1 MDCRRAGRSVAEITT
16 AWSPML
22 EQYFGMKSKHPDA
35 ILLSRVGDFYEAYG
49 DDAETIA
56 RALQITLT
64 SKDAGQGK
72 KIAMAGVPHHALDG
86 YLAKLVL
93 QRRVVAL
100 AEQLEA
106 PIPNKLVRRDVVR
119 VVTPGTVIEEQ
130 MLEAGTHTFLAAIAA
145 IDDVVALAHADV
157 STGHVMATAFSGET
171 ALDDAMS
178 EIARLDPAELVADVP
193 SDARGALERALE
205 NARTRV
211 VTPPLSAVSSA
222 VAPIDGFSYDESLA
236 MRRTL
241 DALAAFVRRV
251 GVPQSAGD
259 AFRPPR
265 YYSQN
270 AFLALDP
277 NTRKHLE
284 LHRALGSN
292 AKATLLATIDRTR
305 TAMGS
310 RLLARWLSAP
320 LIDAV
325 AIGAR
330 ADCVHTFVADGGRR
344 AAIADVLHACFDLE
358 RIAQKIRFRRALPRD
373 LGSLR
378 RTLALFDPLMD
389 ALADPALPA
398 QLATLRAL
406 LGGFDDVRADLAA
419 LIVDEPPATL
429 ADGGVIRPDASPDLA
444 ECVALRG
451 DARASLSAL
460 EERERERSGIKS
472 LKVKYAS
479 AFGYAIEI
487 GKAQTATV
495 PDDYVRRQTLA
506 NAERYITP
514 ELRELDAAIAG
525 AHARQLRLEADL
537 YAALLDRL
545 AARVDDLLGAAD
557 ALAHVDAF
565 TGLAQIASERGYVRP
580 DFVTSSTLD
589 IVDGRHPV
597 VEALL
602 GSSFVPNDL
611 HLHEDDD
618 RFMVL
623 TGPNMGGKSTFLRQA
638 ALLVILAQIGSF
650 VPARSATLG
659 IVDRIFTRIGA
670 GDDLASGQS
679 TFYVEMAET
688 AAILRRATNRS
699 LLLVD
704 EVGRG
709 TGTIDGLAIA
719 QAICEFLL
727 ERETRGPLTL
737 FATHFHEL
745 VALADRWRLVANFH
759 ITAVENT
766 SRGGAPVFSHR
777 VLPGSS
783 SRSFGI
789 EVARMAGLP
798 PTVIARAREISD
810 ALNGRP
816 TLESQVPLR
825 GKLAKP
831 EIIEQPL
838 LFDLTRNG

>member
-1 MDCRRAGRSVAEITT
+1 LTQTVT
-16 AWSPML
+16 WSPML
-22 EQYFGMKSKHPDA
+22 AQYFAMKAKHPDA

-56 RALQITLT
+56 RALQIALT
-64 SKDAGQGK
+64 SKDAGSGK

-119 VVTPGTVIEEQ
+119 VVTPGTVIEEA
-130 MLEAGTHTFLAAIAA
+130 MLEPGAHTYLAAIAA
-145 IDDVVALAHADV
+145 VGEVVGLAHADV
-157 STGHVMATAFSGET
+157 STGHVMATAFSGE
-171 ALDDAMS
+171 AAFDDALG
-178 EIARLDPAELVADVP
+178 EIARLDPAELVADVLAG
-193 SDARGALERALE
+193 ARDALERALE
-205 NARTRV
+205 NARTRI
-211 VTPPLSAVSSA
+211 VTPPLAAVPGA
-222 VAPIDGFSYDESLA
+222 VAPVDGFSHDESLA
-236 MRRTL
+236 MQRTL
-241 DALAAFVRRV
+241 DALGAFVRRV
-251 GVPQSAGD
+251 GVPQQAGEP
-259 AFRPPR
+259 FRPPQ
-265 YYSQN
+265 YYSQS
-270 AFLALDP
+270 AFLALDG

-320 LIDAV
+320 LIAPA
-325 AIGAR
+325 AIAAR
-330 ADCVHTFVADGGRR
+330 ADCVEAFVADGSRR
-344 AAIADVLHACFDLE
+344 TALAEVLHACFDLE

-378 RTLALFDPLMD
+378 RTLALLDPLVD
-389 ALADPALPA
+389 ALREPSLPPLLG
-398 QLATLRAL
+398 QLRER

-419 LIVDEPPATL
+419 SLVDEPPATL
-429 ADGGVIRPDASPDLA
+429 ADGGVIRPEASADLTA
-444 ECVALRG
+444 CVALRG
-451 DARASLSAL
+451 DARASLNAL
-460 EERERERSGIKS
+460 EERERERSGIKN
-472 LKVKYAS
+472 LKIRYAS

-487 GKAQTATV
+487 GKSQTANV
-495 PDDYVRRQTLA
+495 PADYVRRQTLA
-506 NAERYITP
+506 NAERYVTP

-525 AHARQLRLEADL
+525 AQARQLRLEGEL
-537 YAALLDRL
+537 YAALLERL
-545 AARVDDLLGAAD
+545 AERVDELLAAAD

-565 TGLAQIASERGYVRP
+565 VALAAVAAERGYVRP
-580 DFVTSSTLD
+580 SFVDGSTID

-618 RFMVL
+618 RFVVL
-623 TGPNMGGKSTFLRQA
+623 TGPNMGGKSTYLRQA

-650 VPARSATLG
+650 IPARSAVLG

-679 TFYVEMAET
+679 TFFVEMAET

-709 TGTIDGLAIA
+709 TGTVDGLAIA

-727 ERETRGPLTL
+727 ERESRGPLTL

-745 VALADRWRLVANFH
+745 TALAERWRLVANFH

-766 SRGGAPVFSHR
+766 ARGGAPVFSHR

-798 PTVIARAREISD
+798 PTVIARAKEISE
-810 ALNGRP
+810 ALEGRP
-816 TLESQVPLR
+816 SLEHQVPLR

-838 LFDLTRNG
+838 LFDLVRNRVAGEG

>member
-1 MDCRRAGRSVAEITT
+1 MWWRS
-16 AWSPML
+16 
-22 EQYFGMKSKHPDA
+22 
-35 ILLSRVGDFYEAYG
+35 R
-49 DDAETIA
+49 
-56 RALQITLT
+56 
-64 SKDAGQGK
+64 
-72 KIAMAGVPHHALDG
+72 
-86 YLAKLVL
+86 
-93 QRRVVAL
+93 
-100 AEQLEA
+100 
-106 PIPNKLVRRDVVR
+106 
-119 VVTPGTVIEEQ
+119 TP
-130 MLEAGTHTFLAAIAA
+130 TFPQA
-145 IDDVVALAHADV
+145 
-157 STGHVMATAFSGET
+157 SFPATAFSGES
-171 ALDDAMS
+171 ALDDAMA
-178 EIARLDPAELVADVP
+178 EIARIDPAEIVADIP
-193 SDARGALERALE
+193 PDARAALERALE

-211 VTPPLSAVSSA
+211 VAAPLAAVGESAP
-222 VAPIDGFSYDESLA
+222 PIDGFSHDESLA

-241 DALAAFVRRV
+241 DALGAFVRRV
-251 GVPQSAGD
+251 GVPQSTGD
-259 AFRPPR
+259 AFRPPL

-270 AFLALDP
+270 AFLALDA

-320 LIDAV
+320 LINAA

-330 ADCVHTFVADGGRR
+330 ADCVAAFVTDGARR
-344 AAIADVLHACFDLE
+344 AAIGDVLHACFDLE

-373 LGSLR
+373 LNSLR
-378 RTLALFDPLMD
+378 RTLALLDPLID
-389 ALADPALPA
+389 VLGDPALPP
-398 QLATLRAL
+398 LLGDLRSRF
-406 LGGFDDVRADLAA
+406 GGFDDVRDDLAA

-429 ADGGVIRPDASPDLA
+429 VDGGVIRPAASPELT
-444 ECVALRG
+444 ECVGLRS
-451 DARASLSAL
+451 DARTSLSAL
-460 EERERERSGIKS
+460 EERERERSGIKT
-472 LKVKYAS
+472 LKIKYAS

-487 GKAQTATV
+487 GKAQTAGV

-506 NAERYITP
+506 NAERYVTP

-525 AHARQLRLEADL
+525 AHARQLRLESDL

-545 AARVDDLLGAAD
+545 ARRVDDLLATAD
-557 ALAHVDAF
+557 ALAHLDAF
-565 TGLAQIASERGYVRP
+565 VALAQIASERGYVRP
-580 DFVTSSTLD
+580 VFVTTSTID

-611 HLHEDDD
+611 HLHEDDG
-618 RFMVL
+618 RFVVL
-623 TGPNMGGKSTFLRQA
+623 TGPNMGGKSTYLRQA

-650 VPARSATLG
+650 VPAKSATLG
-659 IVDRIFTRIGA
+659 VVDRIFTRIGA

-679 TFYVEMAET
+679 TFYVEMAEM

-719 QAICEFLL
+719 QAVCEFLL
-727 ERETRGPLTL
+727 ERETRGPQTL

-745 VALADRWRLVANFH
+745 IALADRWRLVANFH
-759 ITAVENT
+759 ITAVENNA
-766 SRGGAPVFSHR
+766 RGGAPVFSHR

-810 ALNGRP
+810 ALSGRP
-816 TLESQVPLR
+816 SLEIQVPLR

-838 LFDLTRNG
+838 LFDVPRNG

>member
-1 MDCRRAGRSVAEITT
+1 MTVQ
-16 AWSPML
+16 WSPML
-22 EQYFGMKSKHPDA
+22 EQYFGMKAKHPDA

-56 RALQITLT
+56 RALQIALT
-64 SKDAGQGK
+64 SKDAGGGK

-130 MLEAGTHTFLAAIAA
+130 MLEPGAHTYLAAIAHL
-145 IDDVVALAHADV
+145 DDVVALAHADV
-157 STGHVMATAFSGET
+157 STGYVMATAFTGES
-171 ALDDAMS
+171 AFDDALA
-178 EIARLDPAELVADVP
+178 EIARLDPAELVADLP
-193 SDARGALERALE
+193 GDARAALERALE
-205 NARTRV
+205 NAATRV
-211 VTPPLSAVSSA
+211 VTPPLAVVPA
-222 VAPIDGFSYDESLA
+222 TVAPIDGFSHDESLA

-251 GVPQSAGD
+251 GVPQSAGE

-265 YYSQN
+265 YYLQN
-270 AFLALDP
+270 AFLALDA

-292 AKATLLATIDRTR
+292 PKATLLATIDRTR

-320 LIDAV
+320 LIDAG
-325 AIGAR
+325 AIAAR
-330 ADCVHTFVADGGRR
+330 ADCVERFVNDGARR
-344 AAIADVLHACFDLE
+344 AAIAGVLHACFDLE

-378 RTLALFDPLMD
+378 RTLALLDPLVD
-389 ALADPALPA
+389 ALSASDLPVLLTTVRGA
-398 QLATLRAL
+398 
-406 LGGFDDVRADLAA
+406 LGGFDELRSDLAA
-419 LIVDEPPATL
+419 TLNDELPATL
-429 ADGGVIRPDASPDLA
+429 ADGGVIRPEASADLT

-451 DARASLSAL
+451 DARARLGAL

-487 GKAQTATV
+487 GKAQTASV
-495 PDDYVRRQTLA
+495 PADYVRRQTLA
-506 NAERYITP
+506 NAERYVTP

-525 AHARQLRLEADL
+525 AQARQLRLENEL
-537 YAALLDRL
+537 YAALLERL
-545 AARVDDLLGAAD
+545 AARVDDLLAAAD

-565 TGLAQIASERGYVRP
+565 ASLAQVASERGYVRP
-580 DFVTSSTLD
+580 EFVEGSAID
-589 IVDGRHPV
+589 VVDGRHPV

-611 HLHEDDD
+611 HLNEDGT
-618 RFMVL
+618 RFVVL
-623 TGPNMGGKSTFLRQA
+623 TGPNMGGKSTYLRQA

-650 VPARSATLG
+650 VPARSARLG
-659 IVDRIFTRIGA
+659 VVDRIFTRIGA

-699 LLLVD
+699 FLLID

-719 QAICEFLL
+719 QAISEFLL
-727 ERETRGPLTL
+727 ERESRGPMTL

-745 VALADRWRLVANFH
+745 VALAERWRLVANFH

-766 SRGGAPVFSHR
+766 ARGGAPVFSHR

-810 ALNGRP
+810 ALSGRP
-816 TLESQVPLR
+816 TLETQVPLR

-831 EIIEQPL
+831 EIREQPL
-838 LFDLTRNG
+838 LFYLARPG

>member
-1 MDCRRAGRSVAEITT
+1 LTDTT
-16 AWSPML
+16 VQWSPML
-22 EQYFGMKSKHPDA
+22 AQYFGMKSKHPDA

-64 SKDAGQGK
+64 AKDAGAGK
-72 KIAMAGVPHHALDG
+72 KVAMAGVPHHALDG

-106 PIPNKLVRRDVVR
+106 PVPNKLVRRDVVR

-130 MLEAGTHTFLAAIAA
+130 MLEAGAHTYLAAIAA
-145 IDDVVALAHADV
+145 LDEVVGLAHADV
-157 STGHVMATAFSGET
+157 STGLVMATAFSGET
-171 ALDDAMS
+171 ALDDAMA

-193 SDARGALERALE
+193 ADARAALERALE
-205 NARTRV
+205 HARTRV
-211 VTPPLSAVSSA
+211 VTPPLAAVVGSAPPV
-222 VAPIDGFSYDESLA
+222 DGFSSDESLA

-241 DALAAFVRRV
+241 EALGAFVRRV

-259 AFRPPR
+259 AFRPPQ
-265 YYSQN
+265 YYTHT
-270 AFLALDP
+270 AFLALDA

-292 AKATLLATIDRTR
+292 PKATLLATIDRTR

-320 LIDAV
+320 LISAT

-330 ADCVHTFVADGGRR
+330 ADCVASFVTDGGRR
-344 AAIADVLHACFDLE
+344 AAIGDVLHACFDLE

-373 LGSLR
+373 LNSLR
-378 RTLALFDPLMD
+378 RTLALLDPLID
-389 ALADPALPA
+389 ALGDPALPP
-398 QLATLRAL
+398 LLGELRGRF
-406 LGGFDDVRADLAA
+406 GGFDDVRADLAA
-419 LIVDEPPATL
+419 TIVDEPPATL
-429 ADGGVIRPDASPDLA
+429 ADGGVIRPDASPELS
-444 ECVALRG
+444 ECVGLRS
-451 DARASLSAL
+451 DARSSLNAL
-460 EERERERSGIKS
+460 EERERERSGIKT
-472 LKVKYAS
+472 LKIKYAS

-487 GKAQTATV
+487 GKSQTANV

-506 NAERYITP
+506 NAERYVTP

-525 AHARQLRLEADL
+525 AHARQLRLEGDL
-537 YAALLDRL
+537 YAALLERL
-545 AARVDDLLGAAD
+545 AAGVDALLATAD

-565 TGLAQIASERGYVRP
+565 VSLAQVASERGYVRP
-580 DFVTSSTLD
+580 VFVDGSTID

-611 HLHEDDD
+611 HLHENDD
-618 RFMVL
+618 RFIVL

-659 IVDRIFTRIGA
+659 VVDRIFTRIGA

-727 ERETRGPLTL
+727 ERESRGPMTL

-745 VALADRWRLVANFH
+745 IALADRWRLVANFH

-766 SRGGAPVFSHR
+766 ARGGAPVFSHR

-798 PTVIARAREISD
+798 PTVIARAREISE
-810 ALNGRP
+810 ALEGRP
-816 TLESQVPLR
+816 TLETQVPLR

-838 LFDLTRNG
+838 LFDLVRNRVAGEE